1 MDQEQRTR
9 ARNSILGAFVA
20 DAASLGFHWVYSQRR
35 ISELAP
41 DMPEFR
47 QPDEQD
53 YAGGVGYFAHA
64 TKSAGDLSQY
74 GEQML
79 VMLRS
84 LTQTNGRYDKV
95 HYTEQFRRHFG
106 YGGAY
111 VGYIDRPTRQT
122 LDRIYRDENAAIEAV
137 DAIPYNGPAKDQQSM
152 LTKVLAAVKQYEG
165 QKLRDRVEWYAA
177 AMPDPESSRKYGL
190 ALVGALAA
198 SDEYPG
204 AIDEQLPAVSKLP
217 PLVACHANDPDLAAI
232 CESAIRVTNN
242 APRAVDYGQIC
253 TELLRSSILGAPIA
267 SALETAVTAGSSD
280 TREVLNRALTA
291 KSSVREMSKEFGL
304 HCDLGAGVPSLIY
317 NLKTAASFTEA
328 IRANL
333 YAGGDNCGRAI
344 VLGAACGAQ
353 FGMGGDNG
361 IPTSW
366 LQQVNGVSE
375 LESAV
380 DELLDNLHQ
389 VQFAR

>member
-9 ARNSILGAFVA
+9 AGNSILGAFVA

-64 TKSAGDLSQY
+64 TKNAGDLSQY

-106 YGGAY
+106 YGGEY

-177 AMPDPESSRKYGL
+177 AMPDPESSREYGL

-217 PLVACHANDPDLAAI
+217 PLVACHVNDPDLAAI
-232 CESAIRVTNN
+232 SESAIRVTNN

-253 TELLRSSILGAPIA
+253 TELLRSSILGAPMA
-267 SALETAVTAGSSD
+267 SVLETAVTAGSSD

-291 KSSVREMSKEFGL
+291 NSSVREVSKEFGL

-344 VLGAACGAQ
+344 VLGAVCGAQ

-366 LQQVNGVSE
+366 LQQVNGVSK

-380 DELLDNLHQ
+380 DELLDNLH
-389 VQFAR
+389 